1 MANFI
6 STDQFQNPEDPALVI
21 IFETQLLN
29 MNKEENMIEDEPF
42 RYPAGSTPPTET
54 YSQEDETTDNHTTVS
69 SLSVPLV
76 NPNKNW
82 SLCMLATLHVESE
95 IEIAQAQAVTLSA
108 MNSATEVERLKK
120 ESDVITLQKAKEDTV
135 GGETIREALE
145 NHLNKKF
152 VSRKSLM
159 KLLAS
164 ILSDNQHK
172 NKNSLKVGSN
182 KRLTGQGQ

>member
-1 MANFI
+1 
-6 STDQFQNPEDPALVI
+6 
-21 IFETQLLN
+21 
-29 MNKEENMIEDEPF
+29 
-42 RYPAGSTPPTET
+42 
-54 YSQEDETTDNHTTVS
+54 
-69 SLSVPLV
+69 
-76 NPNKNW
+76 
-82 SLCMLATLHVESE
+82 MLATLHVESE

-120 ESDVITLQKAKEDTV
+120 ESDVITLQKAKEDIV
-135 GGETIREALE
+135 EGETIREALE